1 MSGDEPADDT
11 SMAAVM
17 AGMPVVWRRL
27 LDAHVSDRLGR
38 CATCR
43 TASGSGERW
52 PCSLRRIAEEAE
64 RIYGLELG
72 RAVGD

>member
-1 MSGDEPADDT
+1 MSRDEPADDP

-27 LDAHVSDRLGR
+27 LAAHVSDRLGH
-38 CATCR
+38 CAECR
-43 TASGSGERW
+43 TANGSGQRW
-52 PCSLRRIAEEAE
+52 PCSLRRIAEDAE
-64 RIYGLELG
+64 RIYGMELG